1 MPASTGP
8 GGPDRRTIFLAQ
20 AVRAA
25 AYGFGAMLL
34 GAGAAARGW
43 SPRTVGL
50 LLTAVVAGTA
60 LASIGVGAFAERLGR
75 RRCYGL
81 LYGAPAITGLVFGL
95 TDRLWPLVAAEKV
108 GQETVTY
115 VANIYKYYIA
125 YQLVTQAEAQKREA
139 REQIQKPAG
148 K

>member
-1 MPASTGP
+1 AAMPASTGP

-95 TDRLWPLVAAEKV
+95 TDRLWPLVAAGLLGALSTEV
-108 GQETVTY
+108 VESGPFTSLE
-115 VANIYKYYIA
+115 
-125 YQLVTQAEAQKREA
+125 QAMLAQAIPSRRA
-139 REQIQKPAG
+139 PPPFAPSH
-148 K
+148 